1 MCDYSLVFIKKD
13 GSKEKVMESVELVTK
28 KDSSYIARNIFG
40 EEKKISGDF
49 ITFDGSQNELIFQ
62 EK

>member
-28 KDSSYIARNIFG
+28 KGFILYCQEYIWRGKENIRGFYY
-40 EEKKISGDF
+40 
-49 ITFDGSQNELIFQ
+49 L
-62 EK
+62 